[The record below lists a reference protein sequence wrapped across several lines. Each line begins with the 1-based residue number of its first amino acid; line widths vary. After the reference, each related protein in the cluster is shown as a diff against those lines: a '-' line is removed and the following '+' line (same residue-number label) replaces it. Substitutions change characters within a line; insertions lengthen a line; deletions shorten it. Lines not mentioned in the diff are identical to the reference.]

1 VLAAARAGGGSLA
14 EAVVTAGVVD
24 ASDLATLSARAAVP
38 TAEHAVDVV
47 TARVAG
53 RLDATSETWP

>member
-1 VLAAARAGGGSLA
+1 
-14 EAVVTAGVVD
+14 VVD

-38 TAEHAVDVV
+38 TAERAVDVV
-47 TARVAG
+47 TARVAS